1 MHNFT
6 IIKVHKKEDGQHC
19 KVIDTFDTYELA
31 YSRLVMLNRMYQTE
45 SLQFVMDQY

>member
-1 MHNFT
+1 MNNFT
-6 IIKVHKKEDGQHC
+6 IIKVHKKEGGQHC

-45 SLQFVMDQY
+45 SLQFVMDRY